1 MRRTPIIALVVSC
14 VLLSSSAA
22 RAQDEASLPGTPPPP
37 AGDASLAEGE
47 PEACLDDASVDGCVR
62 VRVDAVQIEGMFRT
76 HRSVVLRELL
86 FSEGDVAS
94 MRQIEES
101 MTRLR
106 NLGLFREVTYAL
118 ATQLVAGPDGVIPA
132 QDPDAPGRVLQITV
146 DERWT
151 LMPGFSFSQGGDLTS
166 LRASVY
172 DVNAFGR
179 YLELG
184 FQYGRIGR
192 SETFLDLD
200 GAANSFVLWARDPRF
215 LDSFWR
221 VGVDLWSYTRLRAY
235 YAPDGSVEGGFLLQR
250 LIAVLRAEQELNRWL
265 RVGGT
270 LEIMSDTFTLDLL
283 SDTVAQA
290 QQTNFGG
297 PPPSNRAVIAR
308 AVARLGRVNRDDFYY
323 DGWDVSAFLGH
334 SDPLFGATLRF
345 TQLEAIARAYKR
357 IPWNGNLAFRARV
370 ATTNATAIQH
380 IYYLGGLDRVRGYR
394 DSSFRGQQYWSVNAE
409 YRVAPLA
416 NPWIVLQ
423 PIAFVDAGSAGDG
436 GATFARVDA
445 ASVGGGLR
453 VILPRVYGFVA
464 RFDYAFPLV
473 NVGGPGFSFGAQQFF

>member
-1 MRRTPIIALVVSC
+1 MRRAVATSALLCAS
-14 VLLSSSAA
+14 LSFASLAW
-22 RAQDEASLPGTPPPP
+22 AQEEDLLPGTPPPP
-37 AGDASLAEGE
+37 PGDSSLAESE
-47 PEACLDDASVDGCVR
+47 PEECLDDPRAQGCFT

-86 FSEGDVAS
+86 FSEGGVAS
-94 MRQIEES
+94 MRQVEES

-106 NLGLFREVTYAL
+106 NLGLFREVSYAL
-118 ATQLVAGPDGVIPA
+118 VTQLVAGPDGVVPA
-132 QDPDAPGRVLQITV
+132 QDPKVPGRVLQITV

-184 FQYGRIGR
+184 FQYGRLGR
-192 SETFLDLD
+192 SENFLKSD

-221 VGVDLWSYTRLRAY
+221 VGVDLWSYTRLRTFYSTAG
-235 YAPDGSVEGGFLLQR
+235 DVQGGFLLNR
-250 LIAVLRAEQELNRWL
+250 LIAVLRAEREFSRWL
-265 RVGGT
+265 RLGGT
-270 LEIMSDTFTLDLL
+270 LEIMSDSFSLDLL
-283 SDTVAQA
+283 SDPVAQA
-290 QQTNFGG
+290 QATNFGG
-297 PPPSNRAVIAR
+297 APESNRAVIAR

-334 SDPLFGATLRF
+334 SDPVIGATLRF
-345 TQLEAIARAYKR
+345 TQLEAIGRAYKR

-380 IYYLGGLDRVRGYR
+380 LYYLGGLDRVRGYR

-409 YRVAPLA
+409 YRVAPVA
-416 NPWIVLQ
+416 NPWVVVQ

-436 GATFARVDA
+436 VGTFARVDA
-445 ASVGGGLR
+445 ASVGGGIRL
-453 VILPRVYGFVA
+453 ILPRVYGFVA
-464 RFDYAFPLV
+464 RFDYAVPLV
-473 NVGGPGFSFGAQQFF
+473 NVGGAGFSFGAQQFF